1 MTAEKKSFLLPASA
15 ERPSNKQKLF
25 LRYFTGILI
34 DLTVLNLFVEY
45 SKNVV
50 IDSFT
55 ISLLAAVLLQ
65 VLLKAT
71 IALEHLVANFFQGQT
86 GRLCEVLRF
95 FTAWLILF
103 GSKFVILEALAL
115 RSATTSISAGRS
127 TEIVV
132 RGRRR
137 HRDARRRGSDCSAL
151 SPPD

>member
-1 MTAEKKSFLLPASA
+1 MPASRGA
-15 ERPSNKQKLF
+15 PSNKQRLF

-71 IALEHLVANFFQGQT
+71 IALEHRRRVLFQSQA
-86 GRLCEVLRF
+86 GRLCEVPAFLHGVGSSCSARSSSSSRRF
-95 FTAWLILF
+95 AFAF
-103 GSKFVILEALAL
+103 GDDVYF
-115 RSATTSISAGRS
+115 GGPFHG
-127 TEIVV
+127 IVV
-132 RGRRR
+132 LIVVVIVMLVAEEADR
-137 HRDARRRGSDCSAL
+137 SAL
-151 SPPD
+151 SPLV